1 MTLIRRPSPFTDLMS
16 FREAMD
22 RLLDDRF
29 FRPLWPVNGEGTI
42 LPALD
47 LYTTPDS
54 VIANVALPGV
64 KAEDVD
70 VSIGDDMVTIAGTFK
85 DENETAEA
93 GYVHKEL
100 HRGAFK
106 RTFSLPTAVKADGAK
121 AVFHDGVLK
130 LTLPKMEEVKPKRIT
145 VDVS

>member
-1 MTLIRRPSPFTDLMS
+1 MTLIRRPSPFTDLTS

-29 FRPLWPVNGEGTI
+29 FRPLWPVTGEGTI
-42 LPALD
+42 APALD
-47 LYTTPDS
+47 LFTTPEA

-85 DENETAEA
+85 DEQETPDA
-93 GYVHKEL
+93 GYVHREL
-100 HRGAFK
+100 YRGSFK

-121 AVFHDGVLK
+121 ATFHDGVLT
-130 LTLPKMEEVKPKRIT
+130 LTLPKMDEVKPKHIT
-145 VDVS
+145 IDVS